1 MSVEPR
7 TPLHIR
13 DANRAILYRAYDD
26 GDGNTISLVPSHHG
40 GWFVGTWDGDP
51 VMEGIEVEGTLYSVV
66 PQSGNGT
73 VSVLVGQE
81 IEENVVGPIFDS
93 KAEARA
99 YIQGLTAK

>member
-7 TPLHIR
+7 TPLHIK

-26 GDGNTISLVPSHHG
+26 GDGNTISLVSSRYE

-51 VMEGIEVEGTLYSVV
+51 VMEGTEIKGTLYSIC
-66 PQSGNGT
+66 PQGSTGT
-73 VSVLVGQE
+73 VAVMVGRE
-81 IEENVVGPIFDS
+81 IEKNVVGPTFDS

-99 YIQGLTAK
+99 YIQGLTAR